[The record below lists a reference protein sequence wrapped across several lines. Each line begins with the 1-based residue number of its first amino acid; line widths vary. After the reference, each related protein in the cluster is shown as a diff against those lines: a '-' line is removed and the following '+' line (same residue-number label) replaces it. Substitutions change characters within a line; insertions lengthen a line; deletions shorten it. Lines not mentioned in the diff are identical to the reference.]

1 MQEEV
6 SWVAV
11 PESVRPSRDLFVCQL
26 LGESMNKVIPNG
38 SYCLFRKYSG
48 GSRNGQIV
56 LVERSGI
63 QDADYGSC
71 YTIKEYE
78 SKKSEDANGWKHESI
93 ILKPLTTA
101 DGYLPIVLEE
111 EELRAFRVIG
121 VFVRTL

>member
-1 MQEEV
+1 MG
-6 SWVAV
+6 
-11 PESVRPSRDLFVCQL
+11 FVCLPGLGRVDEQGHPKWL
-26 LGESMNKVIPNG
+26 LLPVSK
-38 SYCLFRKYSG
+38 LQW

-78 SKKSEDANGWKHESI
+78 STKNEDATGWKHEFI

-111 EELRAFRVIG
+111 DELRAFRVIG
-121 VFVRTL
+121 VFVKSI

>member
-1 MQEEV
+1 MT
-6 SWVAV
+6 V
-11 PESVRPSRDLFVCQL
+11 PESVRPSRDLFVCQV

-56 LVERSGI
+56 LVESSSI
-63 QDADYGSC
+63 QDSDYGSC

-93 ILKPLTTA
+93 ILKPLSTA

-111 EELRAFRVIG
+111 EELRAFRVVG